1 MSSCLFFM
9 HFKSKYYIS
18 LHVIFMPLQS
28 TLSRLVSDSP
38 LETYCRKP
46 TASKSRTLKKH
57 SEVEIKT
64 FKRYFEITGSIK
76 TALDFQEKQTSLT
89 LASFFPSQTHWR
101 SFCSFYFCSLTSLTA
116 VDLTIHSGFFLFFL
130 SDYFINTAGSTLQIE
145 WYHFQYLLFSEVK
158 VCWFN
163 KKVFLFSALHNEAG
177 DHMPVRIWETLVSC
191 RDLIRRRRRVLHRS
205 TSAQCVNRCAGSSRQ

>member
-64 FKRYFEITGSIK
+64 FKRDFEITRSIK

-89 LASFFPSQTHWR
+89 LASFFPSQTHWH

-116 VDLTIHSGFFLFFL
+116 VDLTIHSVFFYLITSSIQQVPHSRLNDTISNICCFQKWR
-130 SDYFINTAGSTLQIE
+130 SADST
-145 WYHFQYLLFSEVK
+145 
-158 VCWFN
+158 
-163 KKVFLFSALHNEAG
+163 KKSF
-177 DHMPVRIWETLVSC
+177 
-191 RDLIRRRRRVLHRS
+191 
-205 TSAQCVNRCAGSSRQ
+205 SSRRYIMKLETTCQWESERRSFPAGI

>member
-64 FKRYFEITGSIK
+64 FKRDFEITGSIK
-76 TALDFQEKQTSLT
+76 TALSFQEKQTSLT

-116 VDLTIHSGFFLFFL
+116 VDLTIHSVFFIWLLHQYSRFHTPDWMIPFPISAVFRSEGLLIQQKSL
-130 SDYFINTAGSTLQIE
+130 S
-145 WYHFQYLLFSEVK
+145 LLG
-158 VCWFN
+158 
-163 KKVFLFSALHNEAG
+163 A
-177 DHMPVRIWETLVSC
+177 T
-191 RDLIRRRRRVLHRS
+191 
-205 TSAQCVNRCAGSSRQ
+205 